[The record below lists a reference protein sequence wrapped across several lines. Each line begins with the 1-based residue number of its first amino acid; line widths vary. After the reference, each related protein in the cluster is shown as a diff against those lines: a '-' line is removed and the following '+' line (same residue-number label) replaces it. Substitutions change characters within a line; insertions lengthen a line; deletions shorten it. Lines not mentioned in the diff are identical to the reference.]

1 VALPHY
7 QKLRDAGGKRLG
19 SPALRKVLSEAGQV
33 VSDRDARWLVKN
45 LPAMD
50 TRTAMEKFVAK
61 RKMDRKPQMD
71 CQTAEKQ
78 SVLVACGR
86 A

>member
-1 VALPHY
+1 
-7 QKLRDAGGKRLG
+7 
-19 SPALRKVLSEAGQV
+19 V